1 MSKVFTALIVEDE
14 ERIRKGLRKLMEEHV
29 GGFQVIAEGCNG
41 KEGLELFEKYLPD
54 IVVTDVRMPRMDGLE
69 MLQRIRNKQSNVPVI
84 ILSGHDEFEYVRKA
98 LRSSVVDYLLKP
110 IDHTEFARAL
120 QKARTTLSALDTVSD
135 TQKET
140 ELSEGEANRI
150 IRRIK
155 ELIQQNLDKEFT
167 LQNVSEEIKLNYNYL
182 SSLFKEKIGMNF
194 TDFLTE
200 ARMKK
205 ALILLKNSTMK
216 TYEIAE
222 LCGYSNSKYFSTVF
236 KKNKGK
242 TPAEYRQST

>member
-1 MSKVFTALIVEDE
+1 
-14 ERIRKGLRKLMEEHV
+14 
-29 GGFQVIAEGCNG
+29 
-41 KEGLELFEKYLPD
+41 
-54 IVVTDVRMPRMDGLE
+54 
-69 MLQRIRNKQSNVPVI
+69 
-84 ILSGHDEFEYVRKA
+84 
-98 LRSSVVDYLLKP
+98 VVDYLLKP
-110 IDHTEFARAL
+110 IDHAEFARAL
-120 QKARTTLSALDTVSD
+120 QKAKTALYVLDTVSD
-135 TQKET
+135 TQKADET
-140 ELSEGEANRI
+140 SEGETNRI

-155 ELIQQNLDKEFT
+155 ELVQQNLDREFT

-182 SSLFKEKIGMNF
+182 SSLFKEKTGMNF